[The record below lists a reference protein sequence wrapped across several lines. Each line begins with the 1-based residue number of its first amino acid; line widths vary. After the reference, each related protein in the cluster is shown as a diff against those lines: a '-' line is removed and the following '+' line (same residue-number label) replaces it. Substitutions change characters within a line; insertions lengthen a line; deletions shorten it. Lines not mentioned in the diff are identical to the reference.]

1 MDPLPRSPDWL
12 PLERALK
19 AEIGADARA
28 ASREFRFVGFVN
40 GPADVGALRVYQ
52 HEHTRVHVT
61 LDGDGRAY
69 RYFAEMDRYGFT
81 DSEAAIFSA
90 LTGVR

>member
-1 MDPLPRSPDWL
+1 MDSLLRSPDWL

-19 AEIGADARA
+19 AEIGADASAAARA
-28 ASREFRFVGFVN
+28 FRFVGYVN
-40 GPADVGALRVYQ
+40 GPADVGTLRVYQ

-61 LDGDGRAY
+61 LDGEGRAY
-69 RYFAEMDRYGFT
+69 RYFADMDRYGST
-81 DSEAAIFSA
+81 DSEVAIYWA